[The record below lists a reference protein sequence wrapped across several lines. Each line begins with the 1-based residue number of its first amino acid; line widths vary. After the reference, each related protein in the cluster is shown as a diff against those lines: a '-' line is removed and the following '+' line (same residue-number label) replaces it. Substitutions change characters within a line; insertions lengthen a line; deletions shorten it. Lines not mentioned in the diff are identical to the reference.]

1 MSKWSGKS
9 KGSVLGYKIFIF
21 IIQKLNIK
29 AAYSVLYFVALY
41 YFLFSFKSS
50 KSSYFYFREQHNR
63 SIVSSLFSVYK
74 HYYVFGQTLI
84 DRFAI
89 STGARNKFSY
99 DFDGIEK
106 INETLRAGKGGILI
120 SAHVGNF
127 EIAEYFFGELE
138 YAAKINLVTTNMEHA
153 AIQKFLSNLGAESK
167 IKFIIVDEDLSHIFK
182 IHDALSNNEIICFTG
197 DRYFPTAKTME
208 ATILNDKAFFPAGT
222 FQLASRLKVPVL
234 FVYVMKE
241 RNAHYHL
248 YARTAVFK
256 VRKSQDL
263 LDEYTKSV
271 SNILRKYPY
280 QWFNFYD
287 FWGKQ

>member
-21 IIQKLNIK
+21 LIQKFPLQI
-29 AAYSVLYFVALY
+29 AYTLLYFVALY
-41 YFLFSFKSS
+41 YFLFSWKSS
-50 KSSYFYFREQHNR
+50 KYSFQYLRKQHNK
-63 SIVSSLFSVYK
+63 SLLSSLFGVYK

-89 STGARNKFSY
+89 STGSRDKFSY
-99 DFDGIEK
+99 QFDGIEK
-106 INETLRAGKGGILI
+106 INEILAAGKGGILV

-138 YAAKINLVTTNMEHA
+138 HAAKINLVTTNLEHA
-153 AIQKFLSNLGAESK
+153 AIESYLSKLGSESK
-167 IKFIIVDEDLSHIFK
+167 IKFIIVDEDLSHIFQ
-182 IHDALSNNEIICFTG
+182 IHDALSKNEIICFTG
-197 DRYFPTAKTME
+197 DRYFPGTKTME
-208 ATILNDKAFFPAGT
+208 STLLNDTALFPAGT

-241 RNAHYHL
+241 KNLHYHL
-248 YARTAVFK
+248 FARTAVFK
-256 VRKSQDL
+256 ARKEQEL
-263 LDEYTKSV
+263 LNSYTESV
-271 SNILRKYPY
+271 SRIITKYPY

-287 FWGKQ
+287 FWGK